1 MISKKV
7 RKLSRARRQAGIRAK
22 ISGTAKVPRVAV
34 FRSNR
39 HLYLQ
44 AIDDTNKN
52 TIAASSDLKSKDLAS
67 ELAKKLID
75 KKIKKIVFDRGGFK
89 YHGQIK
95 NIADNLRKAGLEF

>member
-1 MISKKV
+1 MISRKV
-7 RKLSRARRQAGIRAK
+7 RKLRIRAK

-44 AIDDTNKN
+44 AIDDVNKN
-52 TIAASSDLKSKDLAS
+52 TIVASSDLKSKDLAS
-67 ELAKKLID
+67 ELATKLRD
-75 KKIKKIVFDRGGFK
+75 KKIKKVVFDRGGFE

>member
-1 MISKKV
+1 M
-7 RKLSRARRQAGIRAK
+7 
-22 ISGTAKVPRVAV
+22 PRVAV

-44 AIDDTNKN
+44 AIDDVNKN
-52 TIAASSDLKSKDLAS
+52 TIVASSDLKSKDLAS
-67 ELAKKLID
+67 ELATKLRD
-75 KKIKKIVFDRGGFK
+75 KKIKKVVFDRGGFE